1 MDEKHRQEY
10 VDTKPLL
17 YADSVRH
24 VAEMSGPRTVKTHLA
39 WNFLPVGL
47 RQPDSQAK
55 VSSPYEDPPRVN
67 PEPYWYSTKTTYAF
81 CRTRMCFLTLRRFK
95 TIETEAFP

>member
-1 MDEKHRQEY
+1 MCRYTSVILNRMDEKQRQDY
-10 VDTKPLL
+10 VESKPLR
-17 YADSVRH
+17 YTDSVRH

-55 VSSPYEDPPRVN
+55 VSSPYEAPPRVN
-67 PEPYWYSTKTTYAF
+67 AEPNWYSTKTTNAF
-81 CRTRMCFLTLRRFK
+81 
-95 TIETEAFP
+95 